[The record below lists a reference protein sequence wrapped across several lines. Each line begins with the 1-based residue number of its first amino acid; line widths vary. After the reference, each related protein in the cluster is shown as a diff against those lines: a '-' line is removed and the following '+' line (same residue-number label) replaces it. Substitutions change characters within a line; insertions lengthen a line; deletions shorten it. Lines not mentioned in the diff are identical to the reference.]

1 MLNFP
6 CVRKYRIII
15 LAVII
20 LAIVGLGIYFLI
32 KVLRPVSAG
41 VLIETVPAASVF
53 IDGGQVGRTPYKE
66 TRKPGEII
74 VKLIPE
80 SADTPLAPYETKVSL
95 ASGIETVIR
104 REFGATDETSS
115 GDIVSYERVGG
126 RTIGLSV
133 VSIPDGAQVS
143 VDGTVRGFVPYKS
156 SSITPGEHQIV
167 VSSPGY
173 IERSLTIKT
182 VRGYKVTAVIK
193 LAPSPETEVK
203 GEEDVQEK
211 TVQELVEILSTPTGF
226 LRVRSGPST
235 ANEEVFQVKPGESY
249 PILEED
255 SESGWF
261 KIEYEKDKEGW
272 VSNQYAKKLSEE
284 EAKATPTSTPTL
296 KASPSPTPSAAPTTS
311 VSPTVKPTASPTPSI

>member
-1 MLNFP
+1 M
-6 CVRKYRIII
+6 RKYRIILLAVVI
-15 LAVII
+15 LAA
-20 LAIVGLGIYFLI
+20 LGFGIYFLI
-32 KVLRPVSAG
+32 KVLKPVSAG
-41 VLIETVPAASVF
+41 VVIETVPAASVF
-53 IDGGQVGRTPYKE
+53 IDGQQVGRTPYKE
-66 TRKPGEII
+66 PQKPGEIV

-95 ASGIETVIR
+95 ASRIETVIR

-143 VDGTVRGFVPYKS
+143 VDGTVRGFVPYKTS
-156 SSITPGEHQIV
+156 TITAGEHQVV

-173 IERSLTIKT
+173 IERSLTVKT

-193 LAPSPETEVK
+193 LAPSAEPEVK
-203 GEEDVQEK
+203 GEEDVKEEAP
-211 TVQELVEILSTPTGF
+211 QELVEILSTPTGF

-235 ANEEVFQVKPGESY
+235 ANEEVTQVKPGDRY
-249 PILEED
+249 PLLEED
-255 SESGWF
+255 AESGWF

-272 VSNQYAKKLSEE
+272 VSNQYAKKLTEE
-284 EAKATPTSTPTL
+284 EAKSSPTPKP
-296 KASPSPTPSAAPTTS
+296 SPSPTPTTTSTPTITPTVNPSLTPS
-311 VSPTVKPTASPTPSI
+311 VSPTPSP

>member
-1 MLNFP
+1 M
-6 CVRKYRIII
+6 RKYRIII
-15 LAVII
+15 LAVVI
-20 LAIVGLGIYFLI
+20 LAALGFGIYFLI
-32 KVLRPVSAG
+32 KVLKPVSAG
-41 VLIETVPAASVF
+41 VVIETVPAASVF
-53 IDGGQVGRTPYKE
+53 IDGQQVGRTPYRE
-66 TRKPGEII
+66 VYKPGEIV

-95 ASGIETVIR
+95 ASRIETVIR
-104 REFGATDETSS
+104 REFGATDESSS

-143 VDGTVRGFVPYKS
+143 VDGTVRGFVPYKTS
-156 SSITPGEHQIV
+156 TITAGEHQVV

-173 IERSLTIKT
+173 IERSLTVKT

-193 LAPSPETEVK
+193 LAPSAEPEVK
-203 GEEDVQEK
+203 GEEDVKEEA
-211 TVQELVEILSTPTGF
+211 VQELVEILSTPTGF

-235 ANEEVFQVKPGESY
+235 ANEEVAQVKPGERY
-249 PILEED
+249 PLLEED
-255 SESGWF
+255 AESGWF

-284 EAKATPTSTPTL
+284 EAKATPTPTP
-296 KASPSPTPSAAPTTS
+296 KASPSPTPTLTPKPSI
-311 VSPTVKPTASPTPSI
+311 SPTITPSLTPTLTPTPSSP